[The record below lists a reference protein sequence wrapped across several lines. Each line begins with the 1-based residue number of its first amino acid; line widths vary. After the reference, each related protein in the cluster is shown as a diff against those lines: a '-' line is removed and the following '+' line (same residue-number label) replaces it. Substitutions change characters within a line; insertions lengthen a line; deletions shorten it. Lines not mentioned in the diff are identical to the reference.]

1 MAAAMKSREA
11 ALDAKTAALS
21 AAIAQLGKLLEALG
35 KQTSQYIAMGIHQSI
50 GRLQPTHGDAVK
62 GPLAELNI
70 AAHHAQNVMRAVG
83 GFKVQVQH
91 S

>member
-35 KQTSQYIAMGIHQSI
+35 KQTSQYIAIGDTSVDQGDFSRPMRMPSK
-50 GRLQPTHGDAVK
+50 GRL
-62 GPLAELNI
+62 
-70 AAHHAQNVMRAVG
+70 R
-83 GFKVQVQH
+83 